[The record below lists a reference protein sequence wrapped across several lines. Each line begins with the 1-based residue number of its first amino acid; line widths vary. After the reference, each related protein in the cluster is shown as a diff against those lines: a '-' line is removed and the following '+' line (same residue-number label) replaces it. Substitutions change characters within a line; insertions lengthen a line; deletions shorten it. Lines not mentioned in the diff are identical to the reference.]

1 MFWKARREGS
11 SRKRKRGCGLEG
23 AVSRASPARAEKGPS
38 DFAARGSAVREVG
51 AEIPNSWIHQN
62 GGEGMEAPRVDQT
75 PSETATLTP
84 VSAPLGAGRP
94 DLDEPL
100 NLFATR
106 FGQM

>member
-1 MFWKARREGS
+1 M
-11 SRKRKRGCGLEG
+11 RG
-23 AVSRASPARAEKGPS
+23 
-38 DFAARGSAVREVG
+38 VG

-62 GGEGMEAPRVDQT
+62 GGERMEAPRVDQT